1 MQYTS
6 GSTAN
11 PRGVVLSMRNV
22 TENVDQII
30 RNYFRHEGGAPRLPS
45 SVVSWLPLYHDMGL
59 MVGLF
64 IPLFVGCPV
73 ILTSPEAFIRKP
85 ARWMQLLAKHQAPF
99 SAAPNFAFDLAV
111 AKTSE
116 EDMAG
121 LDLGHVNTIINGA
134 EQVQPNTITKFLR
147 RFRPY
152 NLMPAAVKPSYGMAE
167 AVVYLATTKAG
178 SPPTSTEFDAD
189 SLARGHAELSTFETE
204 RATRLIRYHS
214 DDKEPLLRIVDPD
227 SNIELGPGRIGE
239 IWIHGKNVSTGYH
252 NADDALNR
260 DKFQASIREA
270 SAGTPRSPWLRTGD
284 LGFIVGDEFY
294 IVGRMKDL
302 IIQDGVNHYPDDI
315 ETTVKEFTGGRVA
328 AFSVSDDGVEHLVI
342 AAEVRTEHGPDKVTI
357 MDFSTIKRLVVS
369 ALSKLHGLHVT
380 DFLLVP
386 PGALPKTTSG
396 KISRAACAKQYG
408 ANKLQRS
415 SNVPMTDGS
424 VTADKLQ
431 KWFREYLSTHIECH
445 PNEVSLDVPIRDLG
459 LKSIDVLAIP
469 GDLGDRF
476 GFCIP
481 DLAVWDNPSA
491 NDLIDSLLNQRSA
504 DSLRESH
511 GHADR
516 NTQGRGS
523 INEPVAVIGVGCRFP
538 GDIDGPERLWD
549 FLTEKKCAITAYPDR
564 GFTNAGTF
572 AESGGFL
579 KDVAGFDNRFF
590 DIPPD
595 EALRMDPQQ
604 RLLLEVSWE
613 ALEHAGIIPE
623 SLRLSRTGVFVG
635 VSSTDYVRL
644 VSASAQQKSTIWDN
658 TGGSS
663 SIIAN
668 RISYFLDIQGPSIV
682 IDTACSSSLVAVH
695 LACRS
700 LSTWDC
706 DIALVGGTNV
716 LISPEPWGGFREAGI
731 LSQTGCCHAFDK
743 SADGMVRGEGCGVI
757 VLQRLSDARLEGRR
771 ILAILTGSAVN
782 QDGKSNGIMAP
793 NPSAQIG
800 VLENAC
806 KSARVDPLEIGY
818 VEAHGTGTS
827 LGDRIEAH
835 ALGMVFGRKRP
846 GSGPL
851 MIGSI
856 KPNIGHLEGAAGIAG
871 LIKAVLMVERGSL
884 LPSGGFTEPN
894 PAIPFTE
901 LGLRV
906 VDELQEWPVVAGRP
920 RRAGVSSFGFGGT
933 NAHVIVEEA
942 GSVGADTVSGRADVG
957 GSGGGVVAWVISGKT
972 ASALAAQ
979 AGRLGRYVRARPAL
993 DVVDVGYSLVSTRS
1007 VFDHR
1012 AVVVG
1017 QTRDELLAGLAGV
1030 VAGRPEAG
1038 VVCGVG
1044 KPAGKTAFVFAGQGS
1059 QWLGMGSELYAA
1071 YPVFAEALDAVVDEL
1086 DRHLRYPL
1094 RDVIWG
1100 HDQDLLNTTEFA
1112 QPALFAVEVALYRLL
1127 MSWGVRPGLVL
1138 GHSVGELAAAHVAG
1152 ALCLPDAA
1160 MLVAARGR
1168 LMQALPA
1175 GGAMFAVQARE
1186 DEVAPMLGHDV
1197 SIAAVNGPAS
1207 VVISGAHDAVSAIAD
1222 RLRGQGRRVHRLAVS
1237 HAFHSALMEP
1247 MIAEF
1252 TAVAAE
1258 LSVGLPTI
1266 PVISNVTGQLVADDF
1281 ASADYWARHIRAVVR
1296 FGDSVRSAH
1305 CAGASRFIEVGPGG
1319 GLTSLI
1325 EASLADAQIV
1335 SVPTLRKDRPEPV
1348 SVMTAAAQGFVSGMG
1363 LDWASV
1369 FSGYRPKRVE
1379 LPTYAFQHQKFWL
1392 APAPS
1397 VSDPTAAGQIGASDG
1412 GAELLASSGF
1422 AARLAG
1428 RSADEQLAAA
1438 IEVVCEHA
1446 AAVLGRDGAAGLD
1459 AGQAFADSGFNS
1471 LSAVELRN
1479 RLTAVTAVTLP
1490 ATAIFDHPTP
1500 TELAQYLIT
1509 QIDGHGSSA
1518 AAAANPAERIDALTD
1533 LFLQACDAG
1542 RDADG
1547 WKMVALA
1554 SNTRE
1559 RMSSPVRNNVS
1570 KNVALLADGI
1580 SDVVVICI
1588 PTLTVLSD
1596 QREYRDI
1603 ANAMT
1608 GRHSVYS
1615 LTLPGFDS
1623 SDALPQNADMIVET
1637 VSNAIIDVVGGSCR
1651 FVLSGYSSGGVL
1663 AYALCSHLSVKHQRN
1678 PLGVALIDTYLPSQI
1693 ANPSMNEGFSPNDTG
1708 KGLSREVI
1716 RVARMLN
1723 RLTATRLT
1731 AAATYAAIF
1740 QAWEPGRS
1748 MAPVLN
1754 IVAKDRIATV
1764 ENLRE
1769 ERINRWRTAAAEA
1782 AYSVAEVPGD
1792 HFGMMSTSSEAIA
1805 TEIHDWI
1812 SGLVR
1817 GPHR

>member
-1 MQYTS
+1 
-6 GSTAN
+6 
-11 PRGVVLSMRNV
+11 
-22 TENVDQII
+22 
-30 RNYFRHEGGAPRLPS
+30 
-45 SVVSWLPLYHDMGL
+45 
-59 MVGLF
+59 
-64 IPLFVGCPV
+64 
-73 ILTSPEAFIRKP
+73 
-85 ARWMQLLAKHQAPF
+85 
-99 SAAPNFAFDLAV
+99 
-111 AKTSE
+111 
-116 EDMAG
+116 
-121 LDLGHVNTIINGA
+121 
-134 EQVQPNTITKFLR
+134 
-147 RFRPY
+147 
-152 NLMPAAVKPSYGMAE
+152 
-167 AVVYLATTKAG
+167 
-178 SPPTSTEFDAD
+178 
-189 SLARGHAELSTFETE
+189 
-204 RATRLIRYHS
+204 
-214 DDKEPLLRIVDPD
+214 
-227 SNIELGPGRIGE
+227 
-239 IWIHGKNVSTGYH
+239 
-252 NADDALNR
+252 
-260 DKFQASIREA
+260 
-270 SAGTPRSPWLRTGD
+270 
-284 LGFIVGDEFY
+284 
-294 IVGRMKDL
+294 
-302 IIQDGVNHYPDDI
+302 
-315 ETTVKEFTGGRVA
+315 
-328 AFSVSDDGVEHLVI
+328 
-342 AAEVRTEHGPDKVTI
+342 
-357 MDFSTIKRLVVS
+357 
-369 ALSKLHGLHVT
+369 
-380 DFLLVP
+380 
-386 PGALPKTTSG
+386 
-396 KISRAACAKQYG
+396 
-408 ANKLQRS
+408 
-415 SNVPMTDGS
+415 MTDGS

-431 KWFREYLSTHIECH
+431 KWFREYVSTHIECH

-523 INEPVAVIGVGCRFP
+523 INEPVAVIGMGCRFP

-1817 GPHR
+1817 GPHP

>member
-1 MQYTS
+1 
-6 GSTAN
+6 
-11 PRGVVLSMRNV
+11 
-22 TENVDQII
+22 
-30 RNYFRHEGGAPRLPS
+30 
-45 SVVSWLPLYHDMGL
+45 
-59 MVGLF
+59 
-64 IPLFVGCPV
+64 
-73 ILTSPEAFIRKP
+73 
-85 ARWMQLLAKHQAPF
+85 
-99 SAAPNFAFDLAV
+99 
-111 AKTSE
+111 
-116 EDMAG
+116 
-121 LDLGHVNTIINGA
+121 
-134 EQVQPNTITKFLR
+134 
-147 RFRPY
+147 
-152 NLMPAAVKPSYGMAE
+152 
-167 AVVYLATTKAG
+167 
-178 SPPTSTEFDAD
+178 
-189 SLARGHAELSTFETE
+189 
-204 RATRLIRYHS
+204 
-214 DDKEPLLRIVDPD
+214 
-227 SNIELGPGRIGE
+227 
-239 IWIHGKNVSTGYH
+239 
-252 NADDALNR
+252 
-260 DKFQASIREA
+260 
-270 SAGTPRSPWLRTGD
+270 
-284 LGFIVGDEFY
+284 
-294 IVGRMKDL
+294 
-302 IIQDGVNHYPDDI
+302 
-315 ETTVKEFTGGRVA
+315 
-328 AFSVSDDGVEHLVI
+328 
-342 AAEVRTEHGPDKVTI
+342 
-357 MDFSTIKRLVVS
+357 
-369 ALSKLHGLHVT
+369 
-380 DFLLVP
+380 
-386 PGALPKTTSG
+386 
-396 KISRAACAKQYG
+396 
-408 ANKLQRS
+408 
-415 SNVPMTDGS
+415 MTDGS

-431 KWFREYLSTHIECH
+431 KWFREYVSTHIECH

-668 RISYFLDIQGPSIV
+668 RISYFLDIQGPPIV

-1059 QWLGMGSELYAA
+1059 QWLGIGSELYAA

-1817 GPHR
+1817 GPHP

>member
-1 MQYTS
+1 MVS
-6 GSTAN
+6 
-11 PRGVVLSMRNV
+11 RVLVHAYRV
-22 TENVDQII
+22 
-30 RNYFRHEGGAPRLPS
+30 S
-45 SVVSWLPLYHDMGL
+45 S
-59 MVGLF
+59 
-64 IPLFVGCPV
+64 
-73 ILTSPEAFIRKP
+73 
-85 ARWMQLLAKHQAPF
+85 
-99 SAAPNFAFDLAV
+99 
-111 AKTSE
+111 
-116 EDMAG
+116 
-121 LDLGHVNTIINGA
+121 
-134 EQVQPNTITKFLR
+134 
-147 RFRPY
+147 
-152 NLMPAAVKPSYGMAE
+152 
-167 AVVYLATTKAG
+167 
-178 SPPTSTEFDAD
+178 
-189 SLARGHAELSTFETE
+189 
-204 RATRLIRYHS
+204 
-214 DDKEPLLRIVDPD
+214 
-227 SNIELGPGRIGE
+227 
-239 IWIHGKNVSTGYH
+239 
-252 NADDALNR
+252 
-260 DKFQASIREA
+260 
-270 SAGTPRSPWLRTGD
+270 
-284 LGFIVGDEFY
+284 
-294 IVGRMKDL
+294 
-302 IIQDGVNHYPDDI
+302 
-315 ETTVKEFTGGRVA
+315 
-328 AFSVSDDGVEHLVI
+328 
-342 AAEVRTEHGPDKVTI
+342 
-357 MDFSTIKRLVVS
+357 
-369 ALSKLHGLHVT
+369 
-380 DFLLVP
+380 
-386 PGALPKTTSG
+386 
-396 KISRAACAKQYG
+396 
-408 ANKLQRS
+408 
-415 SNVPMTDGS
+415 
-424 VTADKLQ
+424 
-431 KWFREYLSTHIECH
+431 
-445 PNEVSLDVPIRDLG
+445 NEVSLDVPIRDLG

-595 EALRMDPQQ
+595 EALRMYPQQ

-1817 GPHR
+1817 GPHP

>member
-1 MQYTS
+1 
-6 GSTAN
+6 
-11 PRGVVLSMRNV
+11 
-22 TENVDQII
+22 
-30 RNYFRHEGGAPRLPS
+30 
-45 SVVSWLPLYHDMGL
+45 
-59 MVGLF
+59 
-64 IPLFVGCPV
+64 
-73 ILTSPEAFIRKP
+73 
-85 ARWMQLLAKHQAPF
+85 
-99 SAAPNFAFDLAV
+99 
-111 AKTSE
+111 
-116 EDMAG
+116 
-121 LDLGHVNTIINGA
+121 
-134 EQVQPNTITKFLR
+134 
-147 RFRPY
+147 
-152 NLMPAAVKPSYGMAE
+152 
-167 AVVYLATTKAG
+167 
-178 SPPTSTEFDAD
+178 
-189 SLARGHAELSTFETE
+189 
-204 RATRLIRYHS
+204 
-214 DDKEPLLRIVDPD
+214 
-227 SNIELGPGRIGE
+227 
-239 IWIHGKNVSTGYH
+239 
-252 NADDALNR
+252 
-260 DKFQASIREA
+260 
-270 SAGTPRSPWLRTGD
+270 
-284 LGFIVGDEFY
+284 
-294 IVGRMKDL
+294 
-302 IIQDGVNHYPDDI
+302 
-315 ETTVKEFTGGRVA
+315 
-328 AFSVSDDGVEHLVI
+328 
-342 AAEVRTEHGPDKVTI
+342 
-357 MDFSTIKRLVVS
+357 
-369 ALSKLHGLHVT
+369 
-380 DFLLVP
+380 
-386 PGALPKTTSG
+386 
-396 KISRAACAKQYG
+396 
-408 ANKLQRS
+408 
-415 SNVPMTDGS
+415 MTDGS

-993 DVVDVGYSLVSTRS
+993 DVVGVGYSLVSTRS

-1175 GGAMFAVQARE
+1175 SGAMFAVQARE

-1817 GPHR
+1817 GPHP

>member
-1 MQYTS
+1 MVS
-6 GSTAN
+6 
-11 PRGVVLSMRNV
+11 RVLVHAYRV
-22 TENVDQII
+22 
-30 RNYFRHEGGAPRLPS
+30 S
-45 SVVSWLPLYHDMGL
+45 S
-59 MVGLF
+59 
-64 IPLFVGCPV
+64 
-73 ILTSPEAFIRKP
+73 
-85 ARWMQLLAKHQAPF
+85 
-99 SAAPNFAFDLAV
+99 
-111 AKTSE
+111 
-116 EDMAG
+116 
-121 LDLGHVNTIINGA
+121 
-134 EQVQPNTITKFLR
+134 
-147 RFRPY
+147 
-152 NLMPAAVKPSYGMAE
+152 
-167 AVVYLATTKAG
+167 
-178 SPPTSTEFDAD
+178 
-189 SLARGHAELSTFETE
+189 
-204 RATRLIRYHS
+204 
-214 DDKEPLLRIVDPD
+214 
-227 SNIELGPGRIGE
+227 
-239 IWIHGKNVSTGYH
+239 
-252 NADDALNR
+252 
-260 DKFQASIREA
+260 
-270 SAGTPRSPWLRTGD
+270 
-284 LGFIVGDEFY
+284 
-294 IVGRMKDL
+294 
-302 IIQDGVNHYPDDI
+302 
-315 ETTVKEFTGGRVA
+315 
-328 AFSVSDDGVEHLVI
+328 
-342 AAEVRTEHGPDKVTI
+342 
-357 MDFSTIKRLVVS
+357 
-369 ALSKLHGLHVT
+369 
-380 DFLLVP
+380 
-386 PGALPKTTSG
+386 
-396 KISRAACAKQYG
+396 
-408 ANKLQRS
+408 
-415 SNVPMTDGS
+415 
-424 VTADKLQ
+424 
-431 KWFREYLSTHIECH
+431 
-445 PNEVSLDVPIRDLG
+445 NEVSLDVPIRDLG

-623 SLRLSRTGVFVG
+623 SLRLSRAGVFVG

-1817 GPHR
+1817 GPHP

>member
-1 MQYTS
+1 
-6 GSTAN
+6 
-11 PRGVVLSMRNV
+11 
-22 TENVDQII
+22 
-30 RNYFRHEGGAPRLPS
+30 
-45 SVVSWLPLYHDMGL
+45 
-59 MVGLF
+59 
-64 IPLFVGCPV
+64 
-73 ILTSPEAFIRKP
+73 
-85 ARWMQLLAKHQAPF
+85 
-99 SAAPNFAFDLAV
+99 
-111 AKTSE
+111 
-116 EDMAG
+116 
-121 LDLGHVNTIINGA
+121 
-134 EQVQPNTITKFLR
+134 
-147 RFRPY
+147 
-152 NLMPAAVKPSYGMAE
+152 
-167 AVVYLATTKAG
+167 
-178 SPPTSTEFDAD
+178 
-189 SLARGHAELSTFETE
+189 
-204 RATRLIRYHS
+204 
-214 DDKEPLLRIVDPD
+214 
-227 SNIELGPGRIGE
+227 
-239 IWIHGKNVSTGYH
+239 
-252 NADDALNR
+252 
-260 DKFQASIREA
+260 
-270 SAGTPRSPWLRTGD
+270 
-284 LGFIVGDEFY
+284 
-294 IVGRMKDL
+294 
-302 IIQDGVNHYPDDI
+302 
-315 ETTVKEFTGGRVA
+315 
-328 AFSVSDDGVEHLVI
+328 
-342 AAEVRTEHGPDKVTI
+342 
-357 MDFSTIKRLVVS
+357 
-369 ALSKLHGLHVT
+369 
-380 DFLLVP
+380 
-386 PGALPKTTSG
+386 
-396 KISRAACAKQYG
+396 
-408 ANKLQRS
+408 
-415 SNVPMTDGS
+415 MTDGS

-431 KWFREYLSTHIECH
+431 KWFREYVYTHIECH

-1112 QPALFAVEVALYRLL
+1112 QPALFAVEGALYRLL

-1817 GPHR
+1817 GPHP

>member
-1 MQYTS
+1 
-6 GSTAN
+6 
-11 PRGVVLSMRNV
+11 
-22 TENVDQII
+22 
-30 RNYFRHEGGAPRLPS
+30 
-45 SVVSWLPLYHDMGL
+45 
-59 MVGLF
+59 
-64 IPLFVGCPV
+64 
-73 ILTSPEAFIRKP
+73 
-85 ARWMQLLAKHQAPF
+85 
-99 SAAPNFAFDLAV
+99 
-111 AKTSE
+111 
-116 EDMAG
+116 
-121 LDLGHVNTIINGA
+121 
-134 EQVQPNTITKFLR
+134 
-147 RFRPY
+147 
-152 NLMPAAVKPSYGMAE
+152 
-167 AVVYLATTKAG
+167 
-178 SPPTSTEFDAD
+178 
-189 SLARGHAELSTFETE
+189 
-204 RATRLIRYHS
+204 
-214 DDKEPLLRIVDPD
+214 
-227 SNIELGPGRIGE
+227 
-239 IWIHGKNVSTGYH
+239 
-252 NADDALNR
+252 
-260 DKFQASIREA
+260 
-270 SAGTPRSPWLRTGD
+270 
-284 LGFIVGDEFY
+284 
-294 IVGRMKDL
+294 
-302 IIQDGVNHYPDDI
+302 
-315 ETTVKEFTGGRVA
+315 
-328 AFSVSDDGVEHLVI
+328 
-342 AAEVRTEHGPDKVTI
+342 
-357 MDFSTIKRLVVS
+357 
-369 ALSKLHGLHVT
+369 
-380 DFLLVP
+380 
-386 PGALPKTTSG
+386 
-396 KISRAACAKQYG
+396 
-408 ANKLQRS
+408 
-415 SNVPMTDGS
+415 MTDGS

-1222 RLRGQGRRVHRLAVS
+1222 RLRGQGRRVHQLAVS

-1678 PLGVALIDTYLPSQI
+1678 PLRVALIDTYLPSQI

-1817 GPHR
+1817 GPHP

>member
-1 MQYTS
+1 MVS
-6 GSTAN
+6 
-11 PRGVVLSMRNV
+11 RVLVHAYRV
-22 TENVDQII
+22 
-30 RNYFRHEGGAPRLPS
+30 S
-45 SVVSWLPLYHDMGL
+45 S
-59 MVGLF
+59 
-64 IPLFVGCPV
+64 
-73 ILTSPEAFIRKP
+73 
-85 ARWMQLLAKHQAPF
+85 
-99 SAAPNFAFDLAV
+99 
-111 AKTSE
+111 
-116 EDMAG
+116 
-121 LDLGHVNTIINGA
+121 
-134 EQVQPNTITKFLR
+134 
-147 RFRPY
+147 
-152 NLMPAAVKPSYGMAE
+152 
-167 AVVYLATTKAG
+167 
-178 SPPTSTEFDAD
+178 
-189 SLARGHAELSTFETE
+189 
-204 RATRLIRYHS
+204 
-214 DDKEPLLRIVDPD
+214 
-227 SNIELGPGRIGE
+227 
-239 IWIHGKNVSTGYH
+239 
-252 NADDALNR
+252 
-260 DKFQASIREA
+260 
-270 SAGTPRSPWLRTGD
+270 
-284 LGFIVGDEFY
+284 
-294 IVGRMKDL
+294 
-302 IIQDGVNHYPDDI
+302 
-315 ETTVKEFTGGRVA
+315 
-328 AFSVSDDGVEHLVI
+328 
-342 AAEVRTEHGPDKVTI
+342 
-357 MDFSTIKRLVVS
+357 
-369 ALSKLHGLHVT
+369 
-380 DFLLVP
+380 
-386 PGALPKTTSG
+386 
-396 KISRAACAKQYG
+396 
-408 ANKLQRS
+408 
-415 SNVPMTDGS
+415 
-424 VTADKLQ
+424 
-431 KWFREYLSTHIECH
+431 
-445 PNEVSLDVPIRDLG
+445 NEVSLDVPIRDLG

>member
-1 MQYTS
+1 
-6 GSTAN
+6 
-11 PRGVVLSMRNV
+11 
-22 TENVDQII
+22 
-30 RNYFRHEGGAPRLPS
+30 
-45 SVVSWLPLYHDMGL
+45 
-59 MVGLF
+59 
-64 IPLFVGCPV
+64 
-73 ILTSPEAFIRKP
+73 
-85 ARWMQLLAKHQAPF
+85 
-99 SAAPNFAFDLAV
+99 
-111 AKTSE
+111 
-116 EDMAG
+116 
-121 LDLGHVNTIINGA
+121 
-134 EQVQPNTITKFLR
+134 
-147 RFRPY
+147 
-152 NLMPAAVKPSYGMAE
+152 
-167 AVVYLATTKAG
+167 
-178 SPPTSTEFDAD
+178 
-189 SLARGHAELSTFETE
+189 
-204 RATRLIRYHS
+204 
-214 DDKEPLLRIVDPD
+214 
-227 SNIELGPGRIGE
+227 
-239 IWIHGKNVSTGYH
+239 
-252 NADDALNR
+252 
-260 DKFQASIREA
+260 
-270 SAGTPRSPWLRTGD
+270 
-284 LGFIVGDEFY
+284 
-294 IVGRMKDL
+294 
-302 IIQDGVNHYPDDI
+302 
-315 ETTVKEFTGGRVA
+315 
-328 AFSVSDDGVEHLVI
+328 
-342 AAEVRTEHGPDKVTI
+342 
-357 MDFSTIKRLVVS
+357 
-369 ALSKLHGLHVT
+369 
-380 DFLLVP
+380 
-386 PGALPKTTSG
+386 
-396 KISRAACAKQYG
+396 
-408 ANKLQRS
+408 
-415 SNVPMTDGS
+415 MTDGS

-1588 PTLTVLSD
+1588 PTLTVLSG

-1817 GPHR
+1817 GPHP

>member
-1 MQYTS
+1 MVS
-6 GSTAN
+6 
-11 PRGVVLSMRNV
+11 RVLVHAYRV
-22 TENVDQII
+22 
-30 RNYFRHEGGAPRLPS
+30 S
-45 SVVSWLPLYHDMGL
+45 S
-59 MVGLF
+59 
-64 IPLFVGCPV
+64 
-73 ILTSPEAFIRKP
+73 
-85 ARWMQLLAKHQAPF
+85 
-99 SAAPNFAFDLAV
+99 
-111 AKTSE
+111 
-116 EDMAG
+116 
-121 LDLGHVNTIINGA
+121 
-134 EQVQPNTITKFLR
+134 
-147 RFRPY
+147 
-152 NLMPAAVKPSYGMAE
+152 
-167 AVVYLATTKAG
+167 
-178 SPPTSTEFDAD
+178 
-189 SLARGHAELSTFETE
+189 
-204 RATRLIRYHS
+204 
-214 DDKEPLLRIVDPD
+214 
-227 SNIELGPGRIGE
+227 
-239 IWIHGKNVSTGYH
+239 
-252 NADDALNR
+252 
-260 DKFQASIREA
+260 
-270 SAGTPRSPWLRTGD
+270 
-284 LGFIVGDEFY
+284 
-294 IVGRMKDL
+294 
-302 IIQDGVNHYPDDI
+302 
-315 ETTVKEFTGGRVA
+315 
-328 AFSVSDDGVEHLVI
+328 
-342 AAEVRTEHGPDKVTI
+342 
-357 MDFSTIKRLVVS
+357 
-369 ALSKLHGLHVT
+369 
-380 DFLLVP
+380 
-386 PGALPKTTSG
+386 
-396 KISRAACAKQYG
+396 
-408 ANKLQRS
+408 
-415 SNVPMTDGS
+415 
-424 VTADKLQ
+424 
-431 KWFREYLSTHIECH
+431 
-445 PNEVSLDVPIRDLG
+445 NEVSLDVPIRDLG

-1237 HAFHSALMEP
+1237 HAFHSALVEP

-1817 GPHR
+1817 GPHP

>member
-1 MQYTS
+1 
-6 GSTAN
+6 
-11 PRGVVLSMRNV
+11 
-22 TENVDQII
+22 
-30 RNYFRHEGGAPRLPS
+30 
-45 SVVSWLPLYHDMGL
+45 
-59 MVGLF
+59 
-64 IPLFVGCPV
+64 
-73 ILTSPEAFIRKP
+73 
-85 ARWMQLLAKHQAPF
+85 
-99 SAAPNFAFDLAV
+99 
-111 AKTSE
+111 
-116 EDMAG
+116 
-121 LDLGHVNTIINGA
+121 
-134 EQVQPNTITKFLR
+134 
-147 RFRPY
+147 
-152 NLMPAAVKPSYGMAE
+152 
-167 AVVYLATTKAG
+167 
-178 SPPTSTEFDAD
+178 
-189 SLARGHAELSTFETE
+189 
-204 RATRLIRYHS
+204 
-214 DDKEPLLRIVDPD
+214 
-227 SNIELGPGRIGE
+227 
-239 IWIHGKNVSTGYH
+239 
-252 NADDALNR
+252 
-260 DKFQASIREA
+260 
-270 SAGTPRSPWLRTGD
+270 
-284 LGFIVGDEFY
+284 
-294 IVGRMKDL
+294 
-302 IIQDGVNHYPDDI
+302 
-315 ETTVKEFTGGRVA
+315 
-328 AFSVSDDGVEHLVI
+328 
-342 AAEVRTEHGPDKVTI
+342 
-357 MDFSTIKRLVVS
+357 
-369 ALSKLHGLHVT
+369 
-380 DFLLVP
+380 
-386 PGALPKTTSG
+386 
-396 KISRAACAKQYG
+396 
-408 ANKLQRS
+408 
-415 SNVPMTDGS
+415 
-424 VTADKLQ
+424 
-431 KWFREYLSTHIECH
+431 
-445 PNEVSLDVPIRDLG
+445 
-459 LKSIDVLAIP
+459 
-469 GDLGDRF
+469 
-476 GFCIP
+476 
-481 DLAVWDNPSA
+481 
-491 NDLIDSLLNQRSA
+491 
-504 DSLRESH
+504 
-511 GHADR
+511 
-516 NTQGRGS
+516 
-523 INEPVAVIGVGCRFP
+523 
-538 GDIDGPERLWD
+538 
-549 FLTEKKCAITAYPDR
+549 
-564 GFTNAGTF
+564 
-572 AESGGFL
+572 
-579 KDVAGFDNRFF
+579 
-590 DIPPD
+590 
-595 EALRMDPQQ
+595 MDPQQ

-1197 SIAAVNGPAS
+1197 SIAAVNSPAS

-1817 GPHR
+1817 GPHP

>member
-1 MQYTS
+1 MVS
-6 GSTAN
+6 
-11 PRGVVLSMRNV
+11 RVLVHAYRV
-22 TENVDQII
+22 
-30 RNYFRHEGGAPRLPS
+30 S
-45 SVVSWLPLYHDMGL
+45 S
-59 MVGLF
+59 
-64 IPLFVGCPV
+64 
-73 ILTSPEAFIRKP
+73 
-85 ARWMQLLAKHQAPF
+85 
-99 SAAPNFAFDLAV
+99 
-111 AKTSE
+111 
-116 EDMAG
+116 
-121 LDLGHVNTIINGA
+121 
-134 EQVQPNTITKFLR
+134 
-147 RFRPY
+147 
-152 NLMPAAVKPSYGMAE
+152 
-167 AVVYLATTKAG
+167 
-178 SPPTSTEFDAD
+178 
-189 SLARGHAELSTFETE
+189 
-204 RATRLIRYHS
+204 
-214 DDKEPLLRIVDPD
+214 
-227 SNIELGPGRIGE
+227 
-239 IWIHGKNVSTGYH
+239 
-252 NADDALNR
+252 
-260 DKFQASIREA
+260 
-270 SAGTPRSPWLRTGD
+270 
-284 LGFIVGDEFY
+284 
-294 IVGRMKDL
+294 
-302 IIQDGVNHYPDDI
+302 
-315 ETTVKEFTGGRVA
+315 
-328 AFSVSDDGVEHLVI
+328 
-342 AAEVRTEHGPDKVTI
+342 
-357 MDFSTIKRLVVS
+357 
-369 ALSKLHGLHVT
+369 
-380 DFLLVP
+380 
-386 PGALPKTTSG
+386 
-396 KISRAACAKQYG
+396 
-408 ANKLQRS
+408 
-415 SNVPMTDGS
+415 
-424 VTADKLQ
+424 
-431 KWFREYLSTHIECH
+431 
-445 PNEVSLDVPIRDLG
+445 NEVSLDVPIRDLG

-793 NPSAQIG
+793 NPGAQIG

-1817 GPHR
+1817 GPHP

>member
-1 MQYTS
+1 MVS
-6 GSTAN
+6 
-11 PRGVVLSMRNV
+11 RVLVHAYRV
-22 TENVDQII
+22 
-30 RNYFRHEGGAPRLPS
+30 S
-45 SVVSWLPLYHDMGL
+45 S
-59 MVGLF
+59 
-64 IPLFVGCPV
+64 
-73 ILTSPEAFIRKP
+73 
-85 ARWMQLLAKHQAPF
+85 
-99 SAAPNFAFDLAV
+99 
-111 AKTSE
+111 
-116 EDMAG
+116 
-121 LDLGHVNTIINGA
+121 
-134 EQVQPNTITKFLR
+134 
-147 RFRPY
+147 
-152 NLMPAAVKPSYGMAE
+152 
-167 AVVYLATTKAG
+167 
-178 SPPTSTEFDAD
+178 
-189 SLARGHAELSTFETE
+189 
-204 RATRLIRYHS
+204 
-214 DDKEPLLRIVDPD
+214 
-227 SNIELGPGRIGE
+227 
-239 IWIHGKNVSTGYH
+239 
-252 NADDALNR
+252 
-260 DKFQASIREA
+260 
-270 SAGTPRSPWLRTGD
+270 
-284 LGFIVGDEFY
+284 
-294 IVGRMKDL
+294 
-302 IIQDGVNHYPDDI
+302 
-315 ETTVKEFTGGRVA
+315 
-328 AFSVSDDGVEHLVI
+328 
-342 AAEVRTEHGPDKVTI
+342 
-357 MDFSTIKRLVVS
+357 
-369 ALSKLHGLHVT
+369 
-380 DFLLVP
+380 
-386 PGALPKTTSG
+386 
-396 KISRAACAKQYG
+396 
-408 ANKLQRS
+408 
-415 SNVPMTDGS
+415 
-424 VTADKLQ
+424 
-431 KWFREYLSTHIECH
+431 
-445 PNEVSLDVPIRDLG
+445 NEVSLDVPIRDLG

-1580 SDVVVICI
+1580 SDVGVICI

-1817 GPHR
+1817 GPHP

>member
-1 MQYTS
+1 
-6 GSTAN
+6 
-11 PRGVVLSMRNV
+11 
-22 TENVDQII
+22 
-30 RNYFRHEGGAPRLPS
+30 
-45 SVVSWLPLYHDMGL
+45 
-59 MVGLF
+59 
-64 IPLFVGCPV
+64 
-73 ILTSPEAFIRKP
+73 
-85 ARWMQLLAKHQAPF
+85 
-99 SAAPNFAFDLAV
+99 
-111 AKTSE
+111 
-116 EDMAG
+116 
-121 LDLGHVNTIINGA
+121 
-134 EQVQPNTITKFLR
+134 
-147 RFRPY
+147 
-152 NLMPAAVKPSYGMAE
+152 
-167 AVVYLATTKAG
+167 
-178 SPPTSTEFDAD
+178 
-189 SLARGHAELSTFETE
+189 
-204 RATRLIRYHS
+204 
-214 DDKEPLLRIVDPD
+214 
-227 SNIELGPGRIGE
+227 
-239 IWIHGKNVSTGYH
+239 
-252 NADDALNR
+252 
-260 DKFQASIREA
+260 
-270 SAGTPRSPWLRTGD
+270 
-284 LGFIVGDEFY
+284 
-294 IVGRMKDL
+294 
-302 IIQDGVNHYPDDI
+302 
-315 ETTVKEFTGGRVA
+315 
-328 AFSVSDDGVEHLVI
+328 
-342 AAEVRTEHGPDKVTI
+342 
-357 MDFSTIKRLVVS
+357 
-369 ALSKLHGLHVT
+369 
-380 DFLLVP
+380 
-386 PGALPKTTSG
+386 
-396 KISRAACAKQYG
+396 
-408 ANKLQRS
+408 
-415 SNVPMTDGS
+415 MTDGS

-431 KWFREYLSTHIECH
+431 KWFREYVSTHIECH

-644 VSASAQQKSTIWDN
+644 VSACAQQKSTIWDN

-668 RISYFLDIQGPSIV
+668 RISYFLDIQGPPIV

-1817 GPHR
+1817 GPHP

>member
-1 MQYTS
+1 
-6 GSTAN
+6 
-11 PRGVVLSMRNV
+11 
-22 TENVDQII
+22 
-30 RNYFRHEGGAPRLPS
+30 
-45 SVVSWLPLYHDMGL
+45 
-59 MVGLF
+59 
-64 IPLFVGCPV
+64 
-73 ILTSPEAFIRKP
+73 
-85 ARWMQLLAKHQAPF
+85 
-99 SAAPNFAFDLAV
+99 
-111 AKTSE
+111 
-116 EDMAG
+116 
-121 LDLGHVNTIINGA
+121 
-134 EQVQPNTITKFLR
+134 
-147 RFRPY
+147 
-152 NLMPAAVKPSYGMAE
+152 
-167 AVVYLATTKAG
+167 
-178 SPPTSTEFDAD
+178 
-189 SLARGHAELSTFETE
+189 
-204 RATRLIRYHS
+204 
-214 DDKEPLLRIVDPD
+214 
-227 SNIELGPGRIGE
+227 
-239 IWIHGKNVSTGYH
+239 
-252 NADDALNR
+252 
-260 DKFQASIREA
+260 
-270 SAGTPRSPWLRTGD
+270 
-284 LGFIVGDEFY
+284 
-294 IVGRMKDL
+294 
-302 IIQDGVNHYPDDI
+302 
-315 ETTVKEFTGGRVA
+315 
-328 AFSVSDDGVEHLVI
+328 
-342 AAEVRTEHGPDKVTI
+342 
-357 MDFSTIKRLVVS
+357 
-369 ALSKLHGLHVT
+369 
-380 DFLLVP
+380 
-386 PGALPKTTSG
+386 
-396 KISRAACAKQYG
+396 
-408 ANKLQRS
+408 
-415 SNVPMTDGS
+415 MTDGS

-871 LIKAVLMVERGSL
+871 LIKAVLVVERGSL

>member
-1 MQYTS
+1 MVS
-6 GSTAN
+6 
-11 PRGVVLSMRNV
+11 RVLVHAYRV
-22 TENVDQII
+22 
-30 RNYFRHEGGAPRLPS
+30 S
-45 SVVSWLPLYHDMGL
+45 S
-59 MVGLF
+59 
-64 IPLFVGCPV
+64 
-73 ILTSPEAFIRKP
+73 
-85 ARWMQLLAKHQAPF
+85 
-99 SAAPNFAFDLAV
+99 
-111 AKTSE
+111 
-116 EDMAG
+116 
-121 LDLGHVNTIINGA
+121 
-134 EQVQPNTITKFLR
+134 
-147 RFRPY
+147 
-152 NLMPAAVKPSYGMAE
+152 
-167 AVVYLATTKAG
+167 
-178 SPPTSTEFDAD
+178 
-189 SLARGHAELSTFETE
+189 
-204 RATRLIRYHS
+204 
-214 DDKEPLLRIVDPD
+214 
-227 SNIELGPGRIGE
+227 
-239 IWIHGKNVSTGYH
+239 
-252 NADDALNR
+252 
-260 DKFQASIREA
+260 
-270 SAGTPRSPWLRTGD
+270 
-284 LGFIVGDEFY
+284 
-294 IVGRMKDL
+294 
-302 IIQDGVNHYPDDI
+302 
-315 ETTVKEFTGGRVA
+315 
-328 AFSVSDDGVEHLVI
+328 
-342 AAEVRTEHGPDKVTI
+342 
-357 MDFSTIKRLVVS
+357 
-369 ALSKLHGLHVT
+369 
-380 DFLLVP
+380 
-386 PGALPKTTSG
+386 
-396 KISRAACAKQYG
+396 
-408 ANKLQRS
+408 
-415 SNVPMTDGS
+415 
-424 VTADKLQ
+424 
-431 KWFREYLSTHIECH
+431 
-445 PNEVSLDVPIRDLG
+445 NEVSLDVPIRDLG

-806 KSARVDPLEIGY
+806 KSTRVDPLEIGY

-1817 GPHR
+1817 GPHP

>member
-1 MQYTS
+1 
-6 GSTAN
+6 
-11 PRGVVLSMRNV
+11 
-22 TENVDQII
+22 
-30 RNYFRHEGGAPRLPS
+30 
-45 SVVSWLPLYHDMGL
+45 
-59 MVGLF
+59 
-64 IPLFVGCPV
+64 
-73 ILTSPEAFIRKP
+73 
-85 ARWMQLLAKHQAPF
+85 
-99 SAAPNFAFDLAV
+99 
-111 AKTSE
+111 
-116 EDMAG
+116 
-121 LDLGHVNTIINGA
+121 
-134 EQVQPNTITKFLR
+134 
-147 RFRPY
+147 
-152 NLMPAAVKPSYGMAE
+152 
-167 AVVYLATTKAG
+167 
-178 SPPTSTEFDAD
+178 
-189 SLARGHAELSTFETE
+189 
-204 RATRLIRYHS
+204 
-214 DDKEPLLRIVDPD
+214 
-227 SNIELGPGRIGE
+227 
-239 IWIHGKNVSTGYH
+239 
-252 NADDALNR
+252 
-260 DKFQASIREA
+260 
-270 SAGTPRSPWLRTGD
+270 
-284 LGFIVGDEFY
+284 
-294 IVGRMKDL
+294 
-302 IIQDGVNHYPDDI
+302 
-315 ETTVKEFTGGRVA
+315 
-328 AFSVSDDGVEHLVI
+328 
-342 AAEVRTEHGPDKVTI
+342 
-357 MDFSTIKRLVVS
+357 
-369 ALSKLHGLHVT
+369 
-380 DFLLVP
+380 
-386 PGALPKTTSG
+386 
-396 KISRAACAKQYG
+396 
-408 ANKLQRS
+408 
-415 SNVPMTDGS
+415 
-424 VTADKLQ
+424 
-431 KWFREYLSTHIECH
+431 
-445 PNEVSLDVPIRDLG
+445 
-459 LKSIDVLAIP
+459 
-469 GDLGDRF
+469 
-476 GFCIP
+476 
-481 DLAVWDNPSA
+481 
-491 NDLIDSLLNQRSA
+491 
-504 DSLRESH
+504 
-511 GHADR
+511 
-516 NTQGRGS
+516 
-523 INEPVAVIGVGCRFP
+523 
-538 GDIDGPERLWD
+538 
-549 FLTEKKCAITAYPDR
+549 
-564 GFTNAGTF
+564 
-572 AESGGFL
+572 
-579 KDVAGFDNRFF
+579 
-590 DIPPD
+590 
-595 EALRMDPQQ
+595 
-604 RLLLEVSWE
+604 
-613 ALEHAGIIPE
+613 
-623 SLRLSRTGVFVG
+623 
-635 VSSTDYVRL
+635 
-644 VSASAQQKSTIWDN
+644 ASAQQKSTIWDN

-1731 AAATYAAIF
+1731 
-1740 QAWEPGRS
+1740 
-1748 MAPVLN
+1748 
-1754 IVAKDRIATV
+1754 
-1764 ENLRE
+1764 
-1769 ERINRWRTAAAEA
+1769 
-1782 AYSVAEVPGD
+1782 
-1792 HFGMMSTSSEAIA
+1792 
-1805 TEIHDWI
+1805 
-1812 SGLVR
+1812 
-1817 GPHR
+1817 

>member
-1 MQYTS
+1 
-6 GSTAN
+6 
-11 PRGVVLSMRNV
+11 
-22 TENVDQII
+22 
-30 RNYFRHEGGAPRLPS
+30 
-45 SVVSWLPLYHDMGL
+45 
-59 MVGLF
+59 
-64 IPLFVGCPV
+64 
-73 ILTSPEAFIRKP
+73 
-85 ARWMQLLAKHQAPF
+85 
-99 SAAPNFAFDLAV
+99 
-111 AKTSE
+111 
-116 EDMAG
+116 
-121 LDLGHVNTIINGA
+121 
-134 EQVQPNTITKFLR
+134 
-147 RFRPY
+147 
-152 NLMPAAVKPSYGMAE
+152 
-167 AVVYLATTKAG
+167 
-178 SPPTSTEFDAD
+178 
-189 SLARGHAELSTFETE
+189 
-204 RATRLIRYHS
+204 
-214 DDKEPLLRIVDPD
+214 
-227 SNIELGPGRIGE
+227 
-239 IWIHGKNVSTGYH
+239 
-252 NADDALNR
+252 
-260 DKFQASIREA
+260 
-270 SAGTPRSPWLRTGD
+270 
-284 LGFIVGDEFY
+284 
-294 IVGRMKDL
+294 
-302 IIQDGVNHYPDDI
+302 
-315 ETTVKEFTGGRVA
+315 
-328 AFSVSDDGVEHLVI
+328 
-342 AAEVRTEHGPDKVTI
+342 
-357 MDFSTIKRLVVS
+357 
-369 ALSKLHGLHVT
+369 
-380 DFLLVP
+380 
-386 PGALPKTTSG
+386 
-396 KISRAACAKQYG
+396 
-408 ANKLQRS
+408 
-415 SNVPMTDGS
+415 MTDGS

-431 KWFREYLSTHIECH
+431 KWFREYVSTHIECH

-1086 DRHLRYPL
+1086 DRHLRYLL

-1112 QPALFAVEVALYRLL
+1112 QPALFAVEGALYRLL

-1305 CAGASRFIEVGPGG
+1305 CAGASRFIEGGPGG

-1817 GPHR
+1817 GPHP

>member
-1 MQYTS
+1 MVS
-6 GSTAN
+6 
-11 PRGVVLSMRNV
+11 RVLVHAYRV
-22 TENVDQII
+22 
-30 RNYFRHEGGAPRLPS
+30 S
-45 SVVSWLPLYHDMGL
+45 S
-59 MVGLF
+59 
-64 IPLFVGCPV
+64 
-73 ILTSPEAFIRKP
+73 
-85 ARWMQLLAKHQAPF
+85 
-99 SAAPNFAFDLAV
+99 
-111 AKTSE
+111 
-116 EDMAG
+116 
-121 LDLGHVNTIINGA
+121 
-134 EQVQPNTITKFLR
+134 
-147 RFRPY
+147 
-152 NLMPAAVKPSYGMAE
+152 
-167 AVVYLATTKAG
+167 
-178 SPPTSTEFDAD
+178 
-189 SLARGHAELSTFETE
+189 
-204 RATRLIRYHS
+204 
-214 DDKEPLLRIVDPD
+214 
-227 SNIELGPGRIGE
+227 
-239 IWIHGKNVSTGYH
+239 
-252 NADDALNR
+252 
-260 DKFQASIREA
+260 
-270 SAGTPRSPWLRTGD
+270 
-284 LGFIVGDEFY
+284 
-294 IVGRMKDL
+294 
-302 IIQDGVNHYPDDI
+302 
-315 ETTVKEFTGGRVA
+315 
-328 AFSVSDDGVEHLVI
+328 
-342 AAEVRTEHGPDKVTI
+342 
-357 MDFSTIKRLVVS
+357 
-369 ALSKLHGLHVT
+369 
-380 DFLLVP
+380 
-386 PGALPKTTSG
+386 
-396 KISRAACAKQYG
+396 
-408 ANKLQRS
+408 
-415 SNVPMTDGS
+415 
-424 VTADKLQ
+424 
-431 KWFREYLSTHIECH
+431 
-445 PNEVSLDVPIRDLG
+445 NEVSLDVPIRDLG

-1588 PTLTVLSD
+1588 PTLTVLPD

-1817 GPHR
+1817 GPHP

>member
-1 MQYTS
+1 
-6 GSTAN
+6 
-11 PRGVVLSMRNV
+11 
-22 TENVDQII
+22 
-30 RNYFRHEGGAPRLPS
+30 
-45 SVVSWLPLYHDMGL
+45 
-59 MVGLF
+59 
-64 IPLFVGCPV
+64 
-73 ILTSPEAFIRKP
+73 
-85 ARWMQLLAKHQAPF
+85 
-99 SAAPNFAFDLAV
+99 
-111 AKTSE
+111 
-116 EDMAG
+116 
-121 LDLGHVNTIINGA
+121 
-134 EQVQPNTITKFLR
+134 
-147 RFRPY
+147 
-152 NLMPAAVKPSYGMAE
+152 
-167 AVVYLATTKAG
+167 
-178 SPPTSTEFDAD
+178 
-189 SLARGHAELSTFETE
+189 
-204 RATRLIRYHS
+204 
-214 DDKEPLLRIVDPD
+214 
-227 SNIELGPGRIGE
+227 
-239 IWIHGKNVSTGYH
+239 
-252 NADDALNR
+252 
-260 DKFQASIREA
+260 
-270 SAGTPRSPWLRTGD
+270 
-284 LGFIVGDEFY
+284 
-294 IVGRMKDL
+294 
-302 IIQDGVNHYPDDI
+302 
-315 ETTVKEFTGGRVA
+315 
-328 AFSVSDDGVEHLVI
+328 
-342 AAEVRTEHGPDKVTI
+342 
-357 MDFSTIKRLVVS
+357 
-369 ALSKLHGLHVT
+369 
-380 DFLLVP
+380 
-386 PGALPKTTSG
+386 
-396 KISRAACAKQYG
+396 
-408 ANKLQRS
+408 
-415 SNVPMTDGS
+415 MTDGS

-1071 YPVFAEALDAVVDEL
+1071 YPVFAEALDAGVDEL

-1112 QPALFAVEVALYRLL
+1112 QPALFAVEVALYRLV

-1533 LFLQACDAG
+1533 VFLQACDAG

-1817 GPHR
+1817 GPHP

>member
-1 MQYTS
+1 
-6 GSTAN
+6 
-11 PRGVVLSMRNV
+11 
-22 TENVDQII
+22 
-30 RNYFRHEGGAPRLPS
+30 
-45 SVVSWLPLYHDMGL
+45 
-59 MVGLF
+59 
-64 IPLFVGCPV
+64 
-73 ILTSPEAFIRKP
+73 
-85 ARWMQLLAKHQAPF
+85 
-99 SAAPNFAFDLAV
+99 
-111 AKTSE
+111 
-116 EDMAG
+116 
-121 LDLGHVNTIINGA
+121 
-134 EQVQPNTITKFLR
+134 
-147 RFRPY
+147 
-152 NLMPAAVKPSYGMAE
+152 
-167 AVVYLATTKAG
+167 
-178 SPPTSTEFDAD
+178 
-189 SLARGHAELSTFETE
+189 
-204 RATRLIRYHS
+204 
-214 DDKEPLLRIVDPD
+214 
-227 SNIELGPGRIGE
+227 
-239 IWIHGKNVSTGYH
+239 
-252 NADDALNR
+252 
-260 DKFQASIREA
+260 
-270 SAGTPRSPWLRTGD
+270 
-284 LGFIVGDEFY
+284 
-294 IVGRMKDL
+294 
-302 IIQDGVNHYPDDI
+302 
-315 ETTVKEFTGGRVA
+315 
-328 AFSVSDDGVEHLVI
+328 
-342 AAEVRTEHGPDKVTI
+342 
-357 MDFSTIKRLVVS
+357 
-369 ALSKLHGLHVT
+369 
-380 DFLLVP
+380 
-386 PGALPKTTSG
+386 
-396 KISRAACAKQYG
+396 
-408 ANKLQRS
+408 
-415 SNVPMTDGS
+415 MTDGS

-431 KWFREYLSTHIECH
+431 KWFREYVSTHIECH

-1030 VAGRPEAG
+1030 VAGRSEAG

-1817 GPHR
+1817 GPHP

>member
-1 MQYTS
+1 
-6 GSTAN
+6 
-11 PRGVVLSMRNV
+11 
-22 TENVDQII
+22 
-30 RNYFRHEGGAPRLPS
+30 
-45 SVVSWLPLYHDMGL
+45 
-59 MVGLF
+59 
-64 IPLFVGCPV
+64 
-73 ILTSPEAFIRKP
+73 
-85 ARWMQLLAKHQAPF
+85 
-99 SAAPNFAFDLAV
+99 
-111 AKTSE
+111 
-116 EDMAG
+116 
-121 LDLGHVNTIINGA
+121 
-134 EQVQPNTITKFLR
+134 
-147 RFRPY
+147 
-152 NLMPAAVKPSYGMAE
+152 
-167 AVVYLATTKAG
+167 
-178 SPPTSTEFDAD
+178 
-189 SLARGHAELSTFETE
+189 
-204 RATRLIRYHS
+204 
-214 DDKEPLLRIVDPD
+214 
-227 SNIELGPGRIGE
+227 
-239 IWIHGKNVSTGYH
+239 
-252 NADDALNR
+252 
-260 DKFQASIREA
+260 
-270 SAGTPRSPWLRTGD
+270 
-284 LGFIVGDEFY
+284 
-294 IVGRMKDL
+294 
-302 IIQDGVNHYPDDI
+302 
-315 ETTVKEFTGGRVA
+315 
-328 AFSVSDDGVEHLVI
+328 
-342 AAEVRTEHGPDKVTI
+342 
-357 MDFSTIKRLVVS
+357 
-369 ALSKLHGLHVT
+369 
-380 DFLLVP
+380 
-386 PGALPKTTSG
+386 
-396 KISRAACAKQYG
+396 
-408 ANKLQRS
+408 
-415 SNVPMTDGS
+415 MTDGS

-1112 QPALFAVEVALYRLL
+1112 QPALFAVEVALYRLV

-1533 LFLQACDAG
+1533 VFLQACDAG

>member
-1 MQYTS
+1 
-6 GSTAN
+6 
-11 PRGVVLSMRNV
+11 
-22 TENVDQII
+22 
-30 RNYFRHEGGAPRLPS
+30 
-45 SVVSWLPLYHDMGL
+45 
-59 MVGLF
+59 
-64 IPLFVGCPV
+64 
-73 ILTSPEAFIRKP
+73 
-85 ARWMQLLAKHQAPF
+85 
-99 SAAPNFAFDLAV
+99 
-111 AKTSE
+111 
-116 EDMAG
+116 
-121 LDLGHVNTIINGA
+121 
-134 EQVQPNTITKFLR
+134 
-147 RFRPY
+147 
-152 NLMPAAVKPSYGMAE
+152 
-167 AVVYLATTKAG
+167 
-178 SPPTSTEFDAD
+178 
-189 SLARGHAELSTFETE
+189 
-204 RATRLIRYHS
+204 
-214 DDKEPLLRIVDPD
+214 
-227 SNIELGPGRIGE
+227 
-239 IWIHGKNVSTGYH
+239 
-252 NADDALNR
+252 
-260 DKFQASIREA
+260 
-270 SAGTPRSPWLRTGD
+270 
-284 LGFIVGDEFY
+284 
-294 IVGRMKDL
+294 
-302 IIQDGVNHYPDDI
+302 
-315 ETTVKEFTGGRVA
+315 
-328 AFSVSDDGVEHLVI
+328 
-342 AAEVRTEHGPDKVTI
+342 
-357 MDFSTIKRLVVS
+357 
-369 ALSKLHGLHVT
+369 
-380 DFLLVP
+380 
-386 PGALPKTTSG
+386 
-396 KISRAACAKQYG
+396 
-408 ANKLQRS
+408 
-415 SNVPMTDGS
+415 MTDGS

-1186 DEVAPMLGHDV
+1186 DDVAPMLGHDV

-1305 CAGASRFIEVGPGG
+1305 CVGASRFIEVGPGG

-1817 GPHR
+1817 GPHP

>member
-1 MQYTS
+1 MVS
-6 GSTAN
+6 
-11 PRGVVLSMRNV
+11 RVLVHAYRV
-22 TENVDQII
+22 
-30 RNYFRHEGGAPRLPS
+30 S
-45 SVVSWLPLYHDMGL
+45 S
-59 MVGLF
+59 
-64 IPLFVGCPV
+64 
-73 ILTSPEAFIRKP
+73 
-85 ARWMQLLAKHQAPF
+85 
-99 SAAPNFAFDLAV
+99 
-111 AKTSE
+111 
-116 EDMAG
+116 
-121 LDLGHVNTIINGA
+121 
-134 EQVQPNTITKFLR
+134 
-147 RFRPY
+147 
-152 NLMPAAVKPSYGMAE
+152 
-167 AVVYLATTKAG
+167 
-178 SPPTSTEFDAD
+178 
-189 SLARGHAELSTFETE
+189 
-204 RATRLIRYHS
+204 
-214 DDKEPLLRIVDPD
+214 
-227 SNIELGPGRIGE
+227 
-239 IWIHGKNVSTGYH
+239 
-252 NADDALNR
+252 
-260 DKFQASIREA
+260 
-270 SAGTPRSPWLRTGD
+270 
-284 LGFIVGDEFY
+284 
-294 IVGRMKDL
+294 
-302 IIQDGVNHYPDDI
+302 
-315 ETTVKEFTGGRVA
+315 
-328 AFSVSDDGVEHLVI
+328 
-342 AAEVRTEHGPDKVTI
+342 
-357 MDFSTIKRLVVS
+357 
-369 ALSKLHGLHVT
+369 
-380 DFLLVP
+380 
-386 PGALPKTTSG
+386 
-396 KISRAACAKQYG
+396 
-408 ANKLQRS
+408 
-415 SNVPMTDGS
+415 
-424 VTADKLQ
+424 
-431 KWFREYLSTHIECH
+431 
-445 PNEVSLDVPIRDLG
+445 NEVSLDVPIRDLG

-523 INEPVAVIGVGCRFP
+523 INEPVAVIGVGYRFP

-1817 GPHR
+1817 GPHP

>member
-1 MQYTS
+1 MVS
-6 GSTAN
+6 
-11 PRGVVLSMRNV
+11 RVLVHAYRV
-22 TENVDQII
+22 
-30 RNYFRHEGGAPRLPS
+30 S
-45 SVVSWLPLYHDMGL
+45 S
-59 MVGLF
+59 
-64 IPLFVGCPV
+64 
-73 ILTSPEAFIRKP
+73 
-85 ARWMQLLAKHQAPF
+85 
-99 SAAPNFAFDLAV
+99 
-111 AKTSE
+111 
-116 EDMAG
+116 
-121 LDLGHVNTIINGA
+121 
-134 EQVQPNTITKFLR
+134 
-147 RFRPY
+147 
-152 NLMPAAVKPSYGMAE
+152 
-167 AVVYLATTKAG
+167 
-178 SPPTSTEFDAD
+178 
-189 SLARGHAELSTFETE
+189 
-204 RATRLIRYHS
+204 
-214 DDKEPLLRIVDPD
+214 
-227 SNIELGPGRIGE
+227 
-239 IWIHGKNVSTGYH
+239 
-252 NADDALNR
+252 
-260 DKFQASIREA
+260 
-270 SAGTPRSPWLRTGD
+270 
-284 LGFIVGDEFY
+284 
-294 IVGRMKDL
+294 
-302 IIQDGVNHYPDDI
+302 
-315 ETTVKEFTGGRVA
+315 
-328 AFSVSDDGVEHLVI
+328 
-342 AAEVRTEHGPDKVTI
+342 
-357 MDFSTIKRLVVS
+357 
-369 ALSKLHGLHVT
+369 
-380 DFLLVP
+380 
-386 PGALPKTTSG
+386 
-396 KISRAACAKQYG
+396 
-408 ANKLQRS
+408 
-415 SNVPMTDGS
+415 
-424 VTADKLQ
+424 
-431 KWFREYLSTHIECH
+431 
-445 PNEVSLDVPIRDLG
+445 NEVSLDVPIRDLG

-806 KSARVDPLEIGY
+806 KSARVYPLEIGY

-1059 QWLGMGSELYAA
+1059 LWLGMGSELYAA

-1817 GPHR
+1817 GPHP

>member
-1 MQYTS
+1 MVS
-6 GSTAN
+6 
-11 PRGVVLSMRNV
+11 RVLVHAYRV
-22 TENVDQII
+22 
-30 RNYFRHEGGAPRLPS
+30 S
-45 SVVSWLPLYHDMGL
+45 S
-59 MVGLF
+59 
-64 IPLFVGCPV
+64 
-73 ILTSPEAFIRKP
+73 
-85 ARWMQLLAKHQAPF
+85 
-99 SAAPNFAFDLAV
+99 
-111 AKTSE
+111 
-116 EDMAG
+116 
-121 LDLGHVNTIINGA
+121 
-134 EQVQPNTITKFLR
+134 
-147 RFRPY
+147 
-152 NLMPAAVKPSYGMAE
+152 
-167 AVVYLATTKAG
+167 
-178 SPPTSTEFDAD
+178 
-189 SLARGHAELSTFETE
+189 
-204 RATRLIRYHS
+204 
-214 DDKEPLLRIVDPD
+214 
-227 SNIELGPGRIGE
+227 
-239 IWIHGKNVSTGYH
+239 
-252 NADDALNR
+252 
-260 DKFQASIREA
+260 
-270 SAGTPRSPWLRTGD
+270 
-284 LGFIVGDEFY
+284 
-294 IVGRMKDL
+294 
-302 IIQDGVNHYPDDI
+302 
-315 ETTVKEFTGGRVA
+315 
-328 AFSVSDDGVEHLVI
+328 
-342 AAEVRTEHGPDKVTI
+342 
-357 MDFSTIKRLVVS
+357 
-369 ALSKLHGLHVT
+369 
-380 DFLLVP
+380 
-386 PGALPKTTSG
+386 
-396 KISRAACAKQYG
+396 
-408 ANKLQRS
+408 
-415 SNVPMTDGS
+415 
-424 VTADKLQ
+424 
-431 KWFREYLSTHIECH
+431 
-445 PNEVSLDVPIRDLG
+445 NEVSLDVPIRDLG

-933 NAHVIVEEA
+933 NAHVIVEEV

-1817 GPHR
+1817 GPHP

>member
-1 MQYTS
+1 
-6 GSTAN
+6 
-11 PRGVVLSMRNV
+11 
-22 TENVDQII
+22 
-30 RNYFRHEGGAPRLPS
+30 
-45 SVVSWLPLYHDMGL
+45 
-59 MVGLF
+59 
-64 IPLFVGCPV
+64 
-73 ILTSPEAFIRKP
+73 
-85 ARWMQLLAKHQAPF
+85 
-99 SAAPNFAFDLAV
+99 
-111 AKTSE
+111 
-116 EDMAG
+116 
-121 LDLGHVNTIINGA
+121 
-134 EQVQPNTITKFLR
+134 
-147 RFRPY
+147 
-152 NLMPAAVKPSYGMAE
+152 
-167 AVVYLATTKAG
+167 
-178 SPPTSTEFDAD
+178 
-189 SLARGHAELSTFETE
+189 
-204 RATRLIRYHS
+204 
-214 DDKEPLLRIVDPD
+214 
-227 SNIELGPGRIGE
+227 
-239 IWIHGKNVSTGYH
+239 
-252 NADDALNR
+252 
-260 DKFQASIREA
+260 
-270 SAGTPRSPWLRTGD
+270 
-284 LGFIVGDEFY
+284 
-294 IVGRMKDL
+294 
-302 IIQDGVNHYPDDI
+302 
-315 ETTVKEFTGGRVA
+315 
-328 AFSVSDDGVEHLVI
+328 
-342 AAEVRTEHGPDKVTI
+342 
-357 MDFSTIKRLVVS
+357 
-369 ALSKLHGLHVT
+369 
-380 DFLLVP
+380 
-386 PGALPKTTSG
+386 
-396 KISRAACAKQYG
+396 
-408 ANKLQRS
+408 
-415 SNVPMTDGS
+415 MTDGS

-731 LSQTGCCHAFDK
+731 LSQTSCCHAFDK

-1817 GPHR
+1817 GPHP

>member
-1 MQYTS
+1 MVS
-6 GSTAN
+6 
-11 PRGVVLSMRNV
+11 RVLVHAYRV
-22 TENVDQII
+22 
-30 RNYFRHEGGAPRLPS
+30 S
-45 SVVSWLPLYHDMGL
+45 S
-59 MVGLF
+59 
-64 IPLFVGCPV
+64 
-73 ILTSPEAFIRKP
+73 
-85 ARWMQLLAKHQAPF
+85 
-99 SAAPNFAFDLAV
+99 
-111 AKTSE
+111 
-116 EDMAG
+116 
-121 LDLGHVNTIINGA
+121 
-134 EQVQPNTITKFLR
+134 
-147 RFRPY
+147 
-152 NLMPAAVKPSYGMAE
+152 
-167 AVVYLATTKAG
+167 
-178 SPPTSTEFDAD
+178 
-189 SLARGHAELSTFETE
+189 
-204 RATRLIRYHS
+204 
-214 DDKEPLLRIVDPD
+214 
-227 SNIELGPGRIGE
+227 
-239 IWIHGKNVSTGYH
+239 
-252 NADDALNR
+252 
-260 DKFQASIREA
+260 
-270 SAGTPRSPWLRTGD
+270 
-284 LGFIVGDEFY
+284 
-294 IVGRMKDL
+294 
-302 IIQDGVNHYPDDI
+302 
-315 ETTVKEFTGGRVA
+315 
-328 AFSVSDDGVEHLVI
+328 
-342 AAEVRTEHGPDKVTI
+342 
-357 MDFSTIKRLVVS
+357 
-369 ALSKLHGLHVT
+369 
-380 DFLLVP
+380 
-386 PGALPKTTSG
+386 
-396 KISRAACAKQYG
+396 
-408 ANKLQRS
+408 
-415 SNVPMTDGS
+415 
-424 VTADKLQ
+424 
-431 KWFREYLSTHIECH
+431 
-445 PNEVSLDVPIRDLG
+445 NEVSLDVPIRDLG

-1112 QPALFAVEVALYRLL
+1112 QPALFAVEVALYQLL

-1817 GPHR
+1817 GPHP

>member
-1 MQYTS
+1 
-6 GSTAN
+6 
-11 PRGVVLSMRNV
+11 
-22 TENVDQII
+22 
-30 RNYFRHEGGAPRLPS
+30 
-45 SVVSWLPLYHDMGL
+45 
-59 MVGLF
+59 
-64 IPLFVGCPV
+64 
-73 ILTSPEAFIRKP
+73 
-85 ARWMQLLAKHQAPF
+85 
-99 SAAPNFAFDLAV
+99 
-111 AKTSE
+111 
-116 EDMAG
+116 
-121 LDLGHVNTIINGA
+121 
-134 EQVQPNTITKFLR
+134 
-147 RFRPY
+147 
-152 NLMPAAVKPSYGMAE
+152 
-167 AVVYLATTKAG
+167 
-178 SPPTSTEFDAD
+178 
-189 SLARGHAELSTFETE
+189 
-204 RATRLIRYHS
+204 
-214 DDKEPLLRIVDPD
+214 
-227 SNIELGPGRIGE
+227 
-239 IWIHGKNVSTGYH
+239 
-252 NADDALNR
+252 
-260 DKFQASIREA
+260 
-270 SAGTPRSPWLRTGD
+270 
-284 LGFIVGDEFY
+284 
-294 IVGRMKDL
+294 
-302 IIQDGVNHYPDDI
+302 
-315 ETTVKEFTGGRVA
+315 
-328 AFSVSDDGVEHLVI
+328 
-342 AAEVRTEHGPDKVTI
+342 
-357 MDFSTIKRLVVS
+357 
-369 ALSKLHGLHVT
+369 
-380 DFLLVP
+380 
-386 PGALPKTTSG
+386 
-396 KISRAACAKQYG
+396 
-408 ANKLQRS
+408 
-415 SNVPMTDGS
+415 MTDGS

-431 KWFREYLSTHIECH
+431 KWFREYVSTHIECH

-906 VDELQEWPVVAGRP
+906 VDELQEWPVVASRP

-1817 GPHR
+1817 GPHP

>member
-1 MQYTS
+1 
-6 GSTAN
+6 
-11 PRGVVLSMRNV
+11 
-22 TENVDQII
+22 
-30 RNYFRHEGGAPRLPS
+30 
-45 SVVSWLPLYHDMGL
+45 
-59 MVGLF
+59 
-64 IPLFVGCPV
+64 
-73 ILTSPEAFIRKP
+73 
-85 ARWMQLLAKHQAPF
+85 
-99 SAAPNFAFDLAV
+99 
-111 AKTSE
+111 
-116 EDMAG
+116 
-121 LDLGHVNTIINGA
+121 
-134 EQVQPNTITKFLR
+134 
-147 RFRPY
+147 
-152 NLMPAAVKPSYGMAE
+152 
-167 AVVYLATTKAG
+167 
-178 SPPTSTEFDAD
+178 
-189 SLARGHAELSTFETE
+189 
-204 RATRLIRYHS
+204 
-214 DDKEPLLRIVDPD
+214 
-227 SNIELGPGRIGE
+227 
-239 IWIHGKNVSTGYH
+239 
-252 NADDALNR
+252 
-260 DKFQASIREA
+260 
-270 SAGTPRSPWLRTGD
+270 
-284 LGFIVGDEFY
+284 
-294 IVGRMKDL
+294 
-302 IIQDGVNHYPDDI
+302 
-315 ETTVKEFTGGRVA
+315 
-328 AFSVSDDGVEHLVI
+328 
-342 AAEVRTEHGPDKVTI
+342 
-357 MDFSTIKRLVVS
+357 
-369 ALSKLHGLHVT
+369 
-380 DFLLVP
+380 
-386 PGALPKTTSG
+386 
-396 KISRAACAKQYG
+396 
-408 ANKLQRS
+408 
-415 SNVPMTDGS
+415 MTDGS

-782 QDGKSNGIMAP
+782 QDGKSNGITAP

-800 VLENAC
+800 VLENVC

-957 GSGGGVVAWVISGKT
+957 GSGGGVVAWVISGKK

-1817 GPHR
+1817 GPHP

>member
-1 MQYTS
+1 
-6 GSTAN
+6 
-11 PRGVVLSMRNV
+11 
-22 TENVDQII
+22 
-30 RNYFRHEGGAPRLPS
+30 
-45 SVVSWLPLYHDMGL
+45 
-59 MVGLF
+59 
-64 IPLFVGCPV
+64 
-73 ILTSPEAFIRKP
+73 
-85 ARWMQLLAKHQAPF
+85 
-99 SAAPNFAFDLAV
+99 
-111 AKTSE
+111 
-116 EDMAG
+116 
-121 LDLGHVNTIINGA
+121 
-134 EQVQPNTITKFLR
+134 
-147 RFRPY
+147 
-152 NLMPAAVKPSYGMAE
+152 
-167 AVVYLATTKAG
+167 
-178 SPPTSTEFDAD
+178 
-189 SLARGHAELSTFETE
+189 
-204 RATRLIRYHS
+204 
-214 DDKEPLLRIVDPD
+214 
-227 SNIELGPGRIGE
+227 
-239 IWIHGKNVSTGYH
+239 
-252 NADDALNR
+252 
-260 DKFQASIREA
+260 
-270 SAGTPRSPWLRTGD
+270 
-284 LGFIVGDEFY
+284 
-294 IVGRMKDL
+294 
-302 IIQDGVNHYPDDI
+302 
-315 ETTVKEFTGGRVA
+315 
-328 AFSVSDDGVEHLVI
+328 
-342 AAEVRTEHGPDKVTI
+342 
-357 MDFSTIKRLVVS
+357 
-369 ALSKLHGLHVT
+369 
-380 DFLLVP
+380 
-386 PGALPKTTSG
+386 
-396 KISRAACAKQYG
+396 
-408 ANKLQRS
+408 
-415 SNVPMTDGS
+415 MTDGS

-431 KWFREYLSTHIECH
+431 KWFREYVSTHIECH

-668 RISYFLDIQGPSIV
+668 RISYFLDIQGPPIV

-757 VLQRLSDARLEGRR
+757 VLQRVSDARLEGRR

-1817 GPHR
+1817 GPHP

>member
-1 MQYTS
+1 MVS
-6 GSTAN
+6 
-11 PRGVVLSMRNV
+11 RVLVHAYRV
-22 TENVDQII
+22 
-30 RNYFRHEGGAPRLPS
+30 S
-45 SVVSWLPLYHDMGL
+45 S
-59 MVGLF
+59 
-64 IPLFVGCPV
+64 
-73 ILTSPEAFIRKP
+73 
-85 ARWMQLLAKHQAPF
+85 
-99 SAAPNFAFDLAV
+99 
-111 AKTSE
+111 
-116 EDMAG
+116 
-121 LDLGHVNTIINGA
+121 
-134 EQVQPNTITKFLR
+134 
-147 RFRPY
+147 
-152 NLMPAAVKPSYGMAE
+152 
-167 AVVYLATTKAG
+167 
-178 SPPTSTEFDAD
+178 
-189 SLARGHAELSTFETE
+189 
-204 RATRLIRYHS
+204 
-214 DDKEPLLRIVDPD
+214 
-227 SNIELGPGRIGE
+227 
-239 IWIHGKNVSTGYH
+239 
-252 NADDALNR
+252 
-260 DKFQASIREA
+260 
-270 SAGTPRSPWLRTGD
+270 
-284 LGFIVGDEFY
+284 
-294 IVGRMKDL
+294 
-302 IIQDGVNHYPDDI
+302 
-315 ETTVKEFTGGRVA
+315 
-328 AFSVSDDGVEHLVI
+328 
-342 AAEVRTEHGPDKVTI
+342 
-357 MDFSTIKRLVVS
+357 
-369 ALSKLHGLHVT
+369 
-380 DFLLVP
+380 
-386 PGALPKTTSG
+386 
-396 KISRAACAKQYG
+396 
-408 ANKLQRS
+408 
-415 SNVPMTDGS
+415 
-424 VTADKLQ
+424 
-431 KWFREYLSTHIECH
+431 
-445 PNEVSLDVPIRDLG
+445 NEVSLDVPIRDLG

-1782 AYSVAEVPGD
+1782 VYSVAEVPGD

-1817 GPHR
+1817 GPHP

>member
-1 MQYTS
+1 MVS
-6 GSTAN
+6 
-11 PRGVVLSMRNV
+11 RVLVHAYRV
-22 TENVDQII
+22 
-30 RNYFRHEGGAPRLPS
+30 S
-45 SVVSWLPLYHDMGL
+45 S
-59 MVGLF
+59 
-64 IPLFVGCPV
+64 
-73 ILTSPEAFIRKP
+73 
-85 ARWMQLLAKHQAPF
+85 
-99 SAAPNFAFDLAV
+99 
-111 AKTSE
+111 
-116 EDMAG
+116 
-121 LDLGHVNTIINGA
+121 
-134 EQVQPNTITKFLR
+134 
-147 RFRPY
+147 
-152 NLMPAAVKPSYGMAE
+152 
-167 AVVYLATTKAG
+167 
-178 SPPTSTEFDAD
+178 
-189 SLARGHAELSTFETE
+189 
-204 RATRLIRYHS
+204 
-214 DDKEPLLRIVDPD
+214 
-227 SNIELGPGRIGE
+227 
-239 IWIHGKNVSTGYH
+239 
-252 NADDALNR
+252 
-260 DKFQASIREA
+260 
-270 SAGTPRSPWLRTGD
+270 
-284 LGFIVGDEFY
+284 
-294 IVGRMKDL
+294 
-302 IIQDGVNHYPDDI
+302 
-315 ETTVKEFTGGRVA
+315 
-328 AFSVSDDGVEHLVI
+328 
-342 AAEVRTEHGPDKVTI
+342 
-357 MDFSTIKRLVVS
+357 
-369 ALSKLHGLHVT
+369 
-380 DFLLVP
+380 
-386 PGALPKTTSG
+386 
-396 KISRAACAKQYG
+396 
-408 ANKLQRS
+408 
-415 SNVPMTDGS
+415 
-424 VTADKLQ
+424 
-431 KWFREYLSTHIECH
+431 
-445 PNEVSLDVPIRDLG
+445 NEVSLDFPIRDLG

-644 VSASAQQKSTIWDN
+644 VSANAQQKSTIWDN

-1817 GPHR
+1817 GPHP

>member
-1 MQYTS
+1 
-6 GSTAN
+6 
-11 PRGVVLSMRNV
+11 
-22 TENVDQII
+22 
-30 RNYFRHEGGAPRLPS
+30 
-45 SVVSWLPLYHDMGL
+45 
-59 MVGLF
+59 
-64 IPLFVGCPV
+64 
-73 ILTSPEAFIRKP
+73 
-85 ARWMQLLAKHQAPF
+85 
-99 SAAPNFAFDLAV
+99 
-111 AKTSE
+111 
-116 EDMAG
+116 
-121 LDLGHVNTIINGA
+121 
-134 EQVQPNTITKFLR
+134 
-147 RFRPY
+147 
-152 NLMPAAVKPSYGMAE
+152 
-167 AVVYLATTKAG
+167 
-178 SPPTSTEFDAD
+178 
-189 SLARGHAELSTFETE
+189 
-204 RATRLIRYHS
+204 
-214 DDKEPLLRIVDPD
+214 
-227 SNIELGPGRIGE
+227 
-239 IWIHGKNVSTGYH
+239 
-252 NADDALNR
+252 
-260 DKFQASIREA
+260 
-270 SAGTPRSPWLRTGD
+270 
-284 LGFIVGDEFY
+284 
-294 IVGRMKDL
+294 
-302 IIQDGVNHYPDDI
+302 
-315 ETTVKEFTGGRVA
+315 
-328 AFSVSDDGVEHLVI
+328 
-342 AAEVRTEHGPDKVTI
+342 
-357 MDFSTIKRLVVS
+357 
-369 ALSKLHGLHVT
+369 
-380 DFLLVP
+380 
-386 PGALPKTTSG
+386 
-396 KISRAACAKQYG
+396 
-408 ANKLQRS
+408 
-415 SNVPMTDGS
+415 MTDGS

-658 TGGSS
+658 IGGSS

-1112 QPALFAVEVALYRLL
+1112 QPALFAVEVALYRLV

-1533 LFLQACDAG
+1533 VFLQACDAG

-1817 GPHR
+1817 GPHP

>member
-1 MQYTS
+1 
-6 GSTAN
+6 
-11 PRGVVLSMRNV
+11 
-22 TENVDQII
+22 
-30 RNYFRHEGGAPRLPS
+30 
-45 SVVSWLPLYHDMGL
+45 
-59 MVGLF
+59 
-64 IPLFVGCPV
+64 
-73 ILTSPEAFIRKP
+73 
-85 ARWMQLLAKHQAPF
+85 
-99 SAAPNFAFDLAV
+99 
-111 AKTSE
+111 
-116 EDMAG
+116 
-121 LDLGHVNTIINGA
+121 
-134 EQVQPNTITKFLR
+134 
-147 RFRPY
+147 
-152 NLMPAAVKPSYGMAE
+152 
-167 AVVYLATTKAG
+167 
-178 SPPTSTEFDAD
+178 
-189 SLARGHAELSTFETE
+189 
-204 RATRLIRYHS
+204 
-214 DDKEPLLRIVDPD
+214 
-227 SNIELGPGRIGE
+227 
-239 IWIHGKNVSTGYH
+239 
-252 NADDALNR
+252 
-260 DKFQASIREA
+260 
-270 SAGTPRSPWLRTGD
+270 
-284 LGFIVGDEFY
+284 
-294 IVGRMKDL
+294 
-302 IIQDGVNHYPDDI
+302 
-315 ETTVKEFTGGRVA
+315 
-328 AFSVSDDGVEHLVI
+328 
-342 AAEVRTEHGPDKVTI
+342 
-357 MDFSTIKRLVVS
+357 
-369 ALSKLHGLHVT
+369 
-380 DFLLVP
+380 
-386 PGALPKTTSG
+386 
-396 KISRAACAKQYG
+396 
-408 ANKLQRS
+408 
-415 SNVPMTDGS
+415 MTDGS

-1615 LTLPGFDS
+1615 LKLPGFDS

>member
-1 MQYTS
+1 
-6 GSTAN
+6 
-11 PRGVVLSMRNV
+11 
-22 TENVDQII
+22 
-30 RNYFRHEGGAPRLPS
+30 
-45 SVVSWLPLYHDMGL
+45 
-59 MVGLF
+59 
-64 IPLFVGCPV
+64 
-73 ILTSPEAFIRKP
+73 
-85 ARWMQLLAKHQAPF
+85 
-99 SAAPNFAFDLAV
+99 
-111 AKTSE
+111 
-116 EDMAG
+116 
-121 LDLGHVNTIINGA
+121 
-134 EQVQPNTITKFLR
+134 
-147 RFRPY
+147 
-152 NLMPAAVKPSYGMAE
+152 
-167 AVVYLATTKAG
+167 
-178 SPPTSTEFDAD
+178 
-189 SLARGHAELSTFETE
+189 
-204 RATRLIRYHS
+204 
-214 DDKEPLLRIVDPD
+214 
-227 SNIELGPGRIGE
+227 
-239 IWIHGKNVSTGYH
+239 
-252 NADDALNR
+252 
-260 DKFQASIREA
+260 
-270 SAGTPRSPWLRTGD
+270 
-284 LGFIVGDEFY
+284 
-294 IVGRMKDL
+294 
-302 IIQDGVNHYPDDI
+302 
-315 ETTVKEFTGGRVA
+315 
-328 AFSVSDDGVEHLVI
+328 
-342 AAEVRTEHGPDKVTI
+342 
-357 MDFSTIKRLVVS
+357 
-369 ALSKLHGLHVT
+369 
-380 DFLLVP
+380 
-386 PGALPKTTSG
+386 
-396 KISRAACAKQYG
+396 
-408 ANKLQRS
+408 
-415 SNVPMTDGS
+415 MTDGS

-1197 SIAAVNGPAS
+1197 SIVAVNGPAS

-1817 GPHR
+1817 GPHP

>member
-1 MQYTS
+1 MVS
-6 GSTAN
+6 
-11 PRGVVLSMRNV
+11 RVLVHAYRV
-22 TENVDQII
+22 
-30 RNYFRHEGGAPRLPS
+30 S
-45 SVVSWLPLYHDMGL
+45 S
-59 MVGLF
+59 
-64 IPLFVGCPV
+64 
-73 ILTSPEAFIRKP
+73 
-85 ARWMQLLAKHQAPF
+85 
-99 SAAPNFAFDLAV
+99 
-111 AKTSE
+111 
-116 EDMAG
+116 
-121 LDLGHVNTIINGA
+121 
-134 EQVQPNTITKFLR
+134 
-147 RFRPY
+147 
-152 NLMPAAVKPSYGMAE
+152 
-167 AVVYLATTKAG
+167 
-178 SPPTSTEFDAD
+178 
-189 SLARGHAELSTFETE
+189 
-204 RATRLIRYHS
+204 
-214 DDKEPLLRIVDPD
+214 
-227 SNIELGPGRIGE
+227 
-239 IWIHGKNVSTGYH
+239 
-252 NADDALNR
+252 
-260 DKFQASIREA
+260 
-270 SAGTPRSPWLRTGD
+270 
-284 LGFIVGDEFY
+284 
-294 IVGRMKDL
+294 
-302 IIQDGVNHYPDDI
+302 
-315 ETTVKEFTGGRVA
+315 
-328 AFSVSDDGVEHLVI
+328 
-342 AAEVRTEHGPDKVTI
+342 
-357 MDFSTIKRLVVS
+357 
-369 ALSKLHGLHVT
+369 
-380 DFLLVP
+380 
-386 PGALPKTTSG
+386 
-396 KISRAACAKQYG
+396 
-408 ANKLQRS
+408 
-415 SNVPMTDGS
+415 
-424 VTADKLQ
+424 
-431 KWFREYLSTHIECH
+431 
-445 PNEVSLDVPIRDLG
+445 NEVSLDVPIRDLG

-644 VSASAQQKSTIWDN
+644 VSASAQQKSPIWDN

-1237 HAFHSALMEP
+1237 HAFHSALMEQ

-1817 GPHR
+1817 GPHP

>member
-1 MQYTS
+1 
-6 GSTAN
+6 
-11 PRGVVLSMRNV
+11 
-22 TENVDQII
+22 
-30 RNYFRHEGGAPRLPS
+30 
-45 SVVSWLPLYHDMGL
+45 
-59 MVGLF
+59 
-64 IPLFVGCPV
+64 
-73 ILTSPEAFIRKP
+73 
-85 ARWMQLLAKHQAPF
+85 
-99 SAAPNFAFDLAV
+99 
-111 AKTSE
+111 
-116 EDMAG
+116 
-121 LDLGHVNTIINGA
+121 
-134 EQVQPNTITKFLR
+134 
-147 RFRPY
+147 
-152 NLMPAAVKPSYGMAE
+152 
-167 AVVYLATTKAG
+167 
-178 SPPTSTEFDAD
+178 
-189 SLARGHAELSTFETE
+189 
-204 RATRLIRYHS
+204 
-214 DDKEPLLRIVDPD
+214 
-227 SNIELGPGRIGE
+227 
-239 IWIHGKNVSTGYH
+239 
-252 NADDALNR
+252 
-260 DKFQASIREA
+260 
-270 SAGTPRSPWLRTGD
+270 
-284 LGFIVGDEFY
+284 
-294 IVGRMKDL
+294 
-302 IIQDGVNHYPDDI
+302 
-315 ETTVKEFTGGRVA
+315 
-328 AFSVSDDGVEHLVI
+328 
-342 AAEVRTEHGPDKVTI
+342 
-357 MDFSTIKRLVVS
+357 
-369 ALSKLHGLHVT
+369 
-380 DFLLVP
+380 
-386 PGALPKTTSG
+386 
-396 KISRAACAKQYG
+396 
-408 ANKLQRS
+408 
-415 SNVPMTDGS
+415 MTDGS

-431 KWFREYLSTHIECH
+431 KWFREYVSTHIECH

-1518 AAAANPAERIDALTD
+1518 ATAANPAERIDALTD

-1817 GPHR
+1817 GPHP

>member
-1 MQYTS
+1 
-6 GSTAN
+6 
-11 PRGVVLSMRNV
+11 
-22 TENVDQII
+22 
-30 RNYFRHEGGAPRLPS
+30 
-45 SVVSWLPLYHDMGL
+45 
-59 MVGLF
+59 
-64 IPLFVGCPV
+64 
-73 ILTSPEAFIRKP
+73 
-85 ARWMQLLAKHQAPF
+85 
-99 SAAPNFAFDLAV
+99 
-111 AKTSE
+111 
-116 EDMAG
+116 
-121 LDLGHVNTIINGA
+121 
-134 EQVQPNTITKFLR
+134 
-147 RFRPY
+147 
-152 NLMPAAVKPSYGMAE
+152 
-167 AVVYLATTKAG
+167 
-178 SPPTSTEFDAD
+178 
-189 SLARGHAELSTFETE
+189 
-204 RATRLIRYHS
+204 
-214 DDKEPLLRIVDPD
+214 
-227 SNIELGPGRIGE
+227 
-239 IWIHGKNVSTGYH
+239 
-252 NADDALNR
+252 
-260 DKFQASIREA
+260 
-270 SAGTPRSPWLRTGD
+270 
-284 LGFIVGDEFY
+284 
-294 IVGRMKDL
+294 
-302 IIQDGVNHYPDDI
+302 
-315 ETTVKEFTGGRVA
+315 
-328 AFSVSDDGVEHLVI
+328 
-342 AAEVRTEHGPDKVTI
+342 
-357 MDFSTIKRLVVS
+357 
-369 ALSKLHGLHVT
+369 
-380 DFLLVP
+380 
-386 PGALPKTTSG
+386 
-396 KISRAACAKQYG
+396 
-408 ANKLQRS
+408 
-415 SNVPMTDGS
+415 MTDGS

-1266 PVISNVTGQLVADDF
+1266 PVISNVTGQLVADYF